1 MSSMTGFASGTG
13 EIGGGFLSIDLKSV
27 NHRHLDLQFRIAE
40 EFRFLEPQLRKL
52 ITQNISRGKIDCRIN
67 FKSAN
72 AEKNFL
78 KLDKEV
84 IKNIGKMSSTIHQLL
99 PNTRPLSI
107 NEILHWPGVILE
119 DEKPIEELTADTMDL
134 FSQTLTCLIKDRERE
149 GLVLKDILLH
159 RLKRIQ
165 ELVDKIEPIL
175 PDTILK
181 IQERI
186 SKRFN
191 EAELAIDQDRLH
203 QELIFH
209 STKTD
214 IDEEFNRLK
223 VHIQEAA
230 SICSK
235 GGVCGKRLD
244 FLAQELHR
252 ESNTLNAKSV
262 DLNITQIN
270 MEIKTLI
277 EQLRE
282 QIQNIE

>member
-1 MSSMTGFASGTG
+1 MTGFASGTG
-13 EIGGGFLSIDLKSV
+13 EIGGGSLTIDLKSV

-52 ITQNISRGKIDCRIN
+52 ITQNIARGKIDCRIT
-67 FKSAN
+67 FKSSN
-72 AEKNFL
+72 TEKNFL
-78 KLDKEV
+78 KLDKEMV
-84 IKNIGKMSSTIHQLL
+84 KNIGKMSSTIHQLL

-107 NEILHWPGVILE
+107 NEILHWPGVIIE
-119 DEKPIEELTADTMDL
+119 DEKPIEALTTDTSDL
-134 FSQTLTCLIKDRERE
+134 FSQTLNSLIKDRERE
-149 GLVLKDILLH
+149 GLALKDILLH

-165 ELVDKIEPIL
+165 ELVYKIEPLL
-175 PDTILK
+175 PDTMLR

-186 SKRFN
+186 SKRLEESN
-191 EAELAIDQDRLH
+191 LAIDQDRLH
-203 QELIFH
+203 QELILH
-209 STKTD
+209 ATKTD

-223 VHIQEAA
+223 VHLQEAI
-230 SICSK
+230 SVCSK

-244 FLAQELHR
+244 FIAQELHR

-270 MEIKTLI
+270 VEIKTLI